1 MEKKNIPCKIIED
14 LLPSYIDDILSENV
28 KEAVQ
33 IHLESCE
40 SCGKRLNEL
49 QTELDEG
56 KVQTEINEAA
66 FIKGI
71 KRYKHYVI
79 GMAIGAG
86 IPIMALL
93 LFILW
98 VMVISMN
105 S

>member
-1 MEKKNIPCKIIED
+1 MEKKNISCKIIED
-14 LLPSYIDDILSENV
+14 LLPSYMDEILSEGVN
-28 KEAVQ
+28 EAVQ
-33 IHLESCE
+33 IHLDSCE
-40 SCGKRLNEL
+40 SCRKKLSEL
-49 QTELDEG
+49 QHQLDEG
-56 KVQTEINEAA
+56 KAQTEKNEAA